1 VVVHALRLLEAL
13 DALTD
18 DLLLGKLTLWFLPGE
33 FDQALPRVR
42 QLAYNR

>member
-1 VVVHALRLLEAL
+1 MTRQAA
-13 DALTD
+13 
-18 DLLLGKLTLWFLPGE
+18 LGKLTLWFLPGE